1 MTRPKTK
8 KPNPIM
14 YAIFFKH
21 GEGVNR
27 IEESVEGSLNEK
39 EEITEVGDIRALE
52 AALVKQN
59 FVNPKI
65 INYIALRRKN

>member
-1 MTRPKTK
+1 MGRPRKL
-8 KPNPIM
+8 NPIM